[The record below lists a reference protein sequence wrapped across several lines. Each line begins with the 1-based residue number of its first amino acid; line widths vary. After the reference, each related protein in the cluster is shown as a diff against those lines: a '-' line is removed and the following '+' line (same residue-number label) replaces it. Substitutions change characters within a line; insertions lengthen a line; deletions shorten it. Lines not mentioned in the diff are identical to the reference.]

1 MRLFISSNNKTR
13 YLYTSKEVIN
23 IVKFSLSKYILNL
36 LKVAIISSLVRYL
49 YS

>member
-1 MRLFISSNNKTR
+1 MELFISLNDRTR
-13 YLYTSKEVIN
+13 YLYISREVIN

-36 LKVAIISSLVRYL
+36 LKAAIISSLVRYL